1 MPTKVWIVRAMVFP
15 VVMNGCEN
23 WTIKKKAEHQRTG
36 SFWIMV
42 LETTLESPW
51 DCKEIKRVHPKGNQS
66 WIFIRRTDAELQYFG
81 HLMQEA
87 SSLEEILMLGKT
99 EGGRRGRQTMRWLDG
114 ITDSMNMSL
123 SKLWEMVKDRE
134 VWRPAVHGIADS
146 GTGLGDWTTTIIV
159 ALLKHYQNTRLIFLS
174 VCKFTFLPLKYSL
187 SCGTE

>member
-23 WTIKKKAEHQRTG
+23 WTIKKAEHQRPG

-42 LETTLESPW
+42 LEKTPESPW

-87 SSLEEILMLGKT
+87 SSLEEILMLGKI

-134 VWRPAVHGIADS
+134 VWRPAVHAIADS
-146 GTGLGDWTTTIIV
+146 GTGLGDWTITIV